1 MGAGSLIIHNYKYI
15 HLALFH
21 YVGIIQWKRKSKAL
35 TPLIFI
41 FAMIFT
47 PLASAKSITVTD
59 DMGNAVSIP
68 KTAERIVALA
78 PHVTEL
84 LFSLGLGDKIVATVE
99 YADYPPA
106 AKKIPRIGDSLTINI
121 EDLIALKP
129 DLIVAW
135 GSGTSQ
141 SLIQRLK
148 VLQIPIY
155 LSGSKNLDDIPS
167 SLLRLGE
174 LTGKDD
180 MAVELAQKF
189 RRDLSKVKMEKIE
202 PEKKLF
208 IQIWGLP
215 LRTIGGTHVV
225 DELIQHCGAV
235 NVYNDLSQLSPV
247 VSVESLLNRDP
258 DIIVLSTKDKG
269 FSSELSNLIKPW
281 KQISALKNGA
291 ICRIDFDILLRPT
304 MRVLNGINEL
314 CKCIAVAN

>member
-1 MGAGSLIIHNYKYI
+1 MLNLNRI
-15 HLALFH
+15 L
-21 YVGIIQWKRKSKAL
+21 V
-35 TPLIFI
+35 FI
-41 FAMIFT
+41 CAVFFSSIV
-47 PLASAKSITVTD
+47 SAKAITVTD
-59 DMGNAVSIP
+59 DMGNVVSIP

-84 LFSLGLGDKIVATVE
+84 LFSLGIGGKIVATVE

-121 EDLIALKP
+121 EDLIAHKP

-148 VLQIPIY
+148 ILQIPIY

-174 LTGKDD
+174 LTGRREIAAKL
-180 MAVELAQKF
+180 VEKF
-189 RRDLSKVKMEKIE
+189 RDDLLTAKVEKIE

-208 IQIWGLP
+208 IQIWGSP

-235 NVYNDLSQLSPV
+235 NVYNDQSQLSPV
-247 VSVESLLNRDP
+247 ISIESLINRDP

-269 FSSELSNLIKPW
+269 FSSDLSDLIKPW

-304 MRVLNGINEL
+304 IRVLDGINEL
-314 CKCIAVAN
+314 CKCVAAAN